1 MVLLVRKQSF
11 SRLGDKM
18 ISSELSKNDSFYQ
31 RVCHTTDTFTC
42 CIRVYEA
49 LLPYFEA
56 GPPGD
61 SISKRLFNIGG
72 MLTILHSELT
82 ILKNEITTATAAV
95 DGGGDD
101 KASNPNVESKA
112 VAQGVSEHN
121 QQENIICEASTI
133 EQKMSNEEKVLNK
146 SPERNWEDVTHIP
159 GEEYEKE
166 KVNHEDN
173 KIDKTISH
181 DEKVHIK
188 PTENLK
194 TRESDFRYICGNCNE
209 AITVYNQ
216 DLHLSVALHN
226 QDGCCRGKPSKL
238 ITAQKEKQEKK
249 GQVQNLTK
257 SQEGSN
263 RVNLTPPQL
272 GEQYKTREFS
282 CIQPLEKGFICTVC
296 HKKLPSPKNF
306 AEHVRGSYHKNFLS
320 VPGKEVQKN
329 TGHMPSVASALT
341 QLFKTFENQS
351 PTSAKQKESIPS
363 VDVQLSKIIKHLS
376 GSLYSQMQYLSVGK
390 GAIVCNLCVCPIP
403 PTVKNVRDH
412 VLGSRHS
419 KNETAFQAQTKDC
432 ISNNN

>member
-1 MVLLVRKQSF
+1 
-11 SRLGDKM
+11 M
-18 ISSELSKNDSFYQ
+18 IEAELSKNNSFYQ
-31 RVCHTTDTFTC
+31 RVCHTTDTFTS

-56 GPPGD
+56 GPAGD
-61 SISKRLFNIGG
+61 SINKRLFNIGG
-72 MLTILHSELT
+72 MLTILYSELT

-95 DGGGDD
+95 DGGGGDN
-101 KASNPNVESKA
+101 KASNPSVESKA
-112 VAQGVSEHN
+112 VAQDVSEHN
-121 QQENIICEASTI
+121 QQENITCEESTI
-133 EQKMSNEEKVLNK
+133 EQKISNEEKVLNK

-159 GEEYEKE
+159 AEEYQKE
-166 KVNHEDN
+166 KVNHEDK
-173 KIDKTISH
+173 KIDRTISH
-181 DEKVHIK
+181 DEKVLIK

-209 AITVYNQ
+209 AITMYNQ
-216 DLHLSVALHN
+216 DLDLSVALHN

-238 ITAQKEKQEKK
+238 ITVQKEIQEKK

-257 SQEGSN
+257 SQEASN

-296 HKKLPSPKNF
+296 QKKLPSPKNF
-306 AEHVRGSYHKNFLS
+306 AEHVAGSYHKNFLR

-329 TGHMPSVASALT
+329 IGHTPSVASALT
-341 QLFKTFENQS
+341 RLFKTFENQS
-351 PTSAKQKESIPS
+351 PTSAEQKENIPS
-363 VDVQLSKIIKHLS
+363 VDVQLAKIIQHLS
-376 GSLYSQMQYLSVGK
+376 VSLYSQMRYLSVGK

-403 PTVKNVRDH
+403 PTVENVRDH

-419 KNETAFQAQTKDC
+419 KNEVALQAQT
-432 ISNNN
+432 